1 MQNIITNYKL
11 INKIGHG
18 SYGEVWKA
26 SHINTNKL
34 VAIKLERKNKS
45 TSTLKYETII
55 LRHLRELS
63 RVVNIKYYGE
73 INDYNYLIMDLLE
86 SNINSYYNSKLRIVD
101 TEYHKLKEIGIQMME
116 CISDIHNKGI
126 VHRDIKP
133 SNFMLDSKNIVCL
146 IDFGLAK
153 QYITPNGHHRQNS
166 KCNRVVGTIRY
177 TSLYV
182 HRGNTYSRRDDIIS
196 FVYVIIYLLRGTLPW
211 QGINFD
217 NKHQKVDKVY
227 NLKNN
232 ILICELCK
240 FLPNKI
246 EELLTYAYSL
256 SYYDEPN
263 YDYIIFLLKTIT

>member
-45 TSTLKYETII
+45 STLKYETII

-73 INDYNYLIMDLLE
+73 INNYNYLIMDLLE
-86 SNINSYYNSKLRIVD
+86 LNINSYYNSKLRIID
-101 TEYHKLKEIGIQMME
+101 TEYDKLKEIGVQMLQ
-116 CISDIHNKGI
+116 CIADIHNKGI

-133 SNFMLDSKNIVCL
+133 SNFMLDSKNKVCL

-153 QYITPNGHHRQNS
+153 QYLTPNGNHRKNS
-166 KCNRVVGTIRY
+166 KCTGVVGTIRY
-177 TSLYV
+177 TSLYI
-182 HRGNTYSRRDDIIS
+182 HKGNTYSRRDDIIS

-211 QGINFD
+211 QGITFD
-217 NKHQKVDKVY
+217 NKHEKNNKVY

-232 ILICELCK
+232 ILIHDLCK
-240 FLPNKI
+240 YLPTKI
-246 EELLTYAYSL
+246 EELLTYAYGL
-256 SYYDEPN
+256 LYYDEPN
-263 YDYIIFLLKTIT
+263 YDYIIFLLKTIA